1 MNEETEIFDIVNDR
15 DEVIGSASREE
26 VHRKGLKHRSV
37 HLLIFNRKGE
47 VLLQKRSVQ
56 KDTFPD
62 TWDSTVSGHVDSGE
76 NYDESVIRESFEE
89 MGIEFDNVPDKMFKI
104 TACEETDQEFC
115 WIYRHRHEGPFF
127 PNCDEISEVKWFS
140 QEELENS
147 PLHDSSVFS
156 PAFSLIWRMLMRD
169 SESDSSMQT

>member
-1 MNEETEIFDIVNDR
+1 MNEETEIFDIVDDR

-37 HLLIFNRKGE
+37 HLLVFIRRGE
-47 VLLQKRSVQ
+47 VLLQKRSMQ

-76 NYDESVIRESFEE
+76 NYDQSVIRESIEE
-89 MGIEFDNVPDKMFKI
+89 MGIKFGSVPDRMFKI
-104 TACEETDQEFC
+104 AACEETDQEFC
-115 WIYRHRHEGPFF
+115 WIYCHHHDCPFF
-127 PNCDEISEVKWFS
+127 PNEDEISEVKWFS
-140 QEELENS
+140 PEELENS

-156 PAFSLIWRMLMRD
+156 PAFSLIWRMLMRN
-169 SESDSSMQT
+169 SESDSSMQI